1 MSVTLRA
8 RLALL
13 LLALLL
19 PAWACASGVRATLD
33 RSRVQLGETVTLNLS
48 VDGNGNIDMPDLSP
62 LAKDF
67 QVLGSSTN
75 SSISIVNGSRSA
87 QFTIGIALRPKHVGQ
102 LKVPSLAVAGG
113 HTSPLL
119 LTVTPPDPNAAAN
132 SGKDVFVEAS
142 VEPDHGYV
150 GQQLVYTVR
159 LYYDVNLSGSLD
171 EPQLAGV
178 DVHKLGKSLNY
189 DAERGGRQYH
199 VLERRYALVPHHAGT
214 LEIPSLQFQGTADDP
229 SNPMDPGNFFGQN
242 GLFGGGT
249 SVSAASPAVSLHV
262 QAPPADWGSSS
273 WLPARQ
279 LTLTLDGLP
288 ANGELHVGQPLNL
301 HMSVQASGLP
311 ADVLPEPSLPAL
323 SGATVYPDRP
333 VDSTSDDGKWMHGKR
348 ERAFAVVPQRA
359 GTLTIPATT
368 LKWFNVQSGQAETAS
383 IPARSFTVLPATAG
397 TSGAAPAVSTSTAAA
412 PTPASAASAPTSAV
426 AASSHGHVRWW
437 RWIALASL
445 LLWLLSML
453 GWWWYRRHRGAAKG
467 AVTRVEPVMPTPPA
481 ARALREA
488 FMQAA
493 RGDDASV
500 QAHALL
506 AWARVER
513 PDLRNLGEL
522 SAALSSSSQRAAIA
536 AIQQRQYGGT
546 PAGEGVD
553 LAATFAR
560 GFAWRNDTAGGDDSP
575 LPPLYPFDLG
585 SR

>member
-1 MSVTLRA
+1 MSVTMRG
-8 RLALL
+8 RLTLL

-33 RSRVQLGETVTLNLS
+33 RSKVQLGETVTLNLS
-48 VDGNGNIDMPDLSP
+48 VDGNGNIGMPDLSP
-62 LAKDF
+62 LTKDF
-67 QVLGSSTN
+67 RVLGSSSN
-75 SSISIVNGSRSA
+75 SSISIVNGQRSA
-87 QFTIGIALRPKHVGQ
+87 QFTIGIALRPLHVGQ
-102 LKVPSLAVAGG
+102 LTVPSLAVAGG
-113 HTSPLL
+113 HTAPLL
-119 LTVTPPDPNAAAN
+119 LTVTPPDPGAAAN

-159 LYYDVNLSGSLD
+159 LFYDVNLSGSLD
-171 EPQLAGV
+171 EPQLAGME
-178 DVHKLGKSLNY
+178 VHKLGKGSNY

-199 VLERRYALVPHHAGT
+199 VLERRYALVPQHAGT
-214 LEIPSLQFQGTADDP
+214 LQIPSLQFQGTADNP
-229 SNPMDPGNFFGQN
+229 SDPMDPGNFFGQN

-249 SVSAASPAVSLHV
+249 SVSAASPAVTLHV
-262 QAPPADWGSSS
+262 QAPPSNWGSSS

-288 ANGELHVGQPLNL
+288 ASDELHVGQALNL
-301 HMSVQASGLP
+301 HMSVQANGLP

-323 SGATVYPDRP
+323 NGATVYPDRP
-333 VDSTSDDGKWMHGKR
+333 VDSTSDDGKWLHGKR
-348 ERAFAVVPQRA
+348 ERAFAVVPQQA

-368 LKWFNVQSGQAETAS
+368 LKWFNVQSGQTETAS
-383 IPARSFTVLPATAG
+383 IPAHSFTVLPAAAAI
-397 TSGAAPAVSTSTAAA
+397 GAVPAASASTAAA
-412 PTPASAASAPTSAV
+412 PAPASAASAPASAV
-426 AASSHGHVRWW
+426 AASSHGHVKWW

-453 GWWWYRRHRGAAKG
+453 GWWWFRRHRGATKVAP
-467 AVTRVEPVMPTPPA
+467 ARVEPVMPAPPA

-493 RGDDASV
+493 RGDDASI

-513 PDLRNLGEL
+513 PNLRNLGEL
-522 SAALSSSSQRAAIA
+522 SAALASKEQQVAIA
-536 AIQQRQYGGT
+536 AIQQRQYGGAS
-546 PAGEGVD
+546 AGEGTD
-553 LAATFAR
+553 LTTTFAR
-560 GFAWRNDTAGGDDSP
+560 GFAWRNDAGGAGDSP

-585 SR
+585 QS